1 MAPKKPTD
9 KPAAK
14 PGDKKEKK
22 PATAAA
28 APSSDKAK
36 KPAAEKKPA
45 PTASKPAEKKPASAK
60 PADKKPAAA
69 AKPAAKRPATDDKK
83 PAAKKPATA
92 GAKKPATGD
101 KKAAATKKPAD
112 AKKAGEKKAVTKK
125 VAGTPAKPKAT
136 KAKTPGAPVKKVA
149 GRPKAKVAPKVKAFA
164 GKKGAKPGAGK
175 LQKGSAK
182 AKAVAIIKA
191 KKVQTKVI
199 KGPFG
204 ERTRKVRTSVTFRR
218 PKTLALP
225 RNPKYPRKSVPTR
238 NRMDAYN
245 IIKYPLTTEAA
256 MKKIEDNNTLV
267 FLTHLRANKNHVRA
281 AVRKL
286 YDIKVAKVNLLI
298 RPDGQK
304 KAYVRL
310 ARDYDALDIA
320 NKIGII

>member
-1 MAPKKPTD
+1 
-9 KPAAK
+9 
-14 PGDKKEKK
+14 
-22 PATAAA
+22 
-28 APSSDKAK
+28 
-36 KPAAEKKPA
+36 
-45 PTASKPAEKKPASAK
+45 
-60 PADKKPAAA
+60 
-69 AKPAAKRPATDDKK
+69 
-83 PAAKKPATA
+83 
-92 GAKKPATGD
+92 
-101 KKAAATKKPAD
+101 
-112 AKKAGEKKAVTKK
+112 
-125 VAGTPAKPKAT
+125 
-136 KAKTPGAPVKKVA
+136 
-149 GRPKAKVAPKVKAFA
+149 
-164 GKKGAKPGAGK
+164 
-175 LQKGSAK
+175 
-182 AKAVAIIKA
+182 
-191 KKVQTKVI
+191 VQTKVI

-204 ERTRKVRTSVTFRR
+204 TRTRKVRTSVTFRR
-218 PKTLALP
+218 PKTLSLP
-225 RNPKYPRKSVPTR
+225 RQPKYPRKSVPTR

>member
-1 MAPKKPTD
+1 VK
-9 KPAAK
+9 
-14 PGDKKEKK
+14 
-22 PATAAA
+22 
-28 APSSDKAK
+28 SL
-36 KPAAEKKPA
+36 
-45 PTASKPAEKKPASAK
+45 
-60 PADKKPAAA
+60 
-69 AKPAAKRPATDDKK
+69 
-83 PAAKKPATA
+83 A
-92 GAKKPATGD
+92 GAKK
-101 KKAAATKKPAD
+101 
-112 AKKAGEKKAVTKK
+112 AG
-125 VAGTPAKPKAT
+125 
-136 KAKTPGAPVKKVA
+136 
-149 GRPKAKVAPKVKAFA
+149 
-164 GKKGAKPGAGK
+164 KPGAGK
-175 LQKGSAK
+175 IQKGTSK
-182 AKAVAIIKA
+182 AKATAIVKA

-204 ERTRKVRTSVTFRR
+204 TRTRKVRTSVTFRR
-218 PKTLALP
+218 PKTLSQP
-225 RNPKYPRKSVPTR
+225 RQPKYPRKSVPTR